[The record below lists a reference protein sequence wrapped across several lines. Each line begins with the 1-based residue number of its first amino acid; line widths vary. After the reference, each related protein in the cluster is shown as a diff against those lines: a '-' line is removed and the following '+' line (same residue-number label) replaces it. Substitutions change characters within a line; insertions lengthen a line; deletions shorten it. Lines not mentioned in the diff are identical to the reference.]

1 MAEYKTVH
9 LRYDKYMEMKEKI
22 DNIVH
27 CKDCKH
33 WFYFIESEKHHC
45 TESDKHPFE
54 EIVVDAEP
62 IRHGHWEKVEETN
75 GNYYHYACSKCGELP
90 LNDNLVGEH
99 TQLTPYCPWCG
110 AKMDEVEE

>member
-1 MAEYKTVH
+1 MSRLIDADEYERRCLFSKDVYENVDEDALYYMLEELSKTP
-9 LRYDKYMEMKEKI
+9 
-22 DNIVH
+22 
-27 CKDCKH
+27 
-33 WFYFIESEKHHC
+33 
-45 TESDKHPFE
+45 T
-54 EIVVDAEP
+54 VDAEP

-110 AKMDEVEE
+110 AKMDEKGEEE